1 MRGIAMRGRHRNRGL
16 AIALGVLLA
25 ATTPFSIVPA
35 AAATVSAL
43 AIDAD
48 TGEILYADNPD
59 QGYFPASLT
68 KMMTLYLAFEALDQ
82 GRLTLDQRLPVS
94 RQAAAQPP
102 SRLGLAPGETIS
114 VEHAILA
121 LVTKSANDIA
131 VVLAEAMGGGE
142 PEFARMMT
150 RTARALGMG
159 RTNFR
164 NASGLHERL
173 QYTTARDMAKL
184 ARALIQDYPAYYPY
198 FSTPSFTYRGVTH
211 RNHNALLGAYGGVDG
226 IKTGYVRASGY
237 NLTASALRDGVRV
250 IGVVLGGNTPSER
263 DRAMVAVLDAGFRRV
278 ATLQRREDI
287 LAFPGRDPA
296 QALAMTGPGIAA
308 AAAPGRPMVPPPV
321 NAPAGDWAIQ
331 VGAYRDYEGA
341 EARLEQALAA
351 LPLAYARAE
360 GLILPGG
367 EGDPEPLYRARLAG
381 LTEDQATAACAA
393 LAPRGVPCLP
403 VAPGE
408 DTAAAADPP
417 RRSPLAEILR
427 LLADVD
433 R

>member
-1 MRGIAMRGRHRNRGL
+1 MRQRSRGP
-16 AIALGVLLA
+16 AFALGLLLA
-25 ATTPFSIVPA
+25 ALPFVVAPAPPA

-59 QGYFPASLT
+59 QAYFPASLT

-82 GRLTLDQRLPVS
+82 GRLTLGQRLSVS
-94 RQAAAQPP
+94 RHAAAQPP
-102 SRLGLAPGETIS
+102 SRLGLAPGETIT

-142 PEFARMMT
+142 PEFARLMT
-150 RTARALGMG
+150 RTARRIGMG

-164 NASGLHERL
+164 NASGLHDRL

-184 ARALIQDYPAYYPY
+184 ARALIQDYPEFYPY

-211 RNHNALLGAYGGVDG
+211 RNHNALLGEYGGVDG

-237 NLTASALRDGVRV
+237 NLTASALRDGARV

-296 QALAMTGPGIAA
+296 QALAMTGPGIA
-308 AAAPGRPMVPPPV
+308 
-321 NAPAGDWAIQ
+321 
-331 VGAYRDYEGA
+331 
-341 EARLEQALAA
+341 
-351 LPLAYARAE
+351 
-360 GLILPGG
+360 
-367 EGDPEPLYRARLAG
+367 
-381 LTEDQATAACAA
+381 
-393 LAPRGVPCLP
+393 
-403 VAPGE
+403 
-408 DTAAAADPP
+408 
-417 RRSPLAEILR
+417 
-427 LLADVD
+427 
-433 R
+433 